1 MGLIY
6 MLMALIAIL
15 AMAGG
20 VVGYLSLVMPMPSTG
35 IGWLEQYM
43 TVLLILSIISAL
55 LLVNAGP
62 Y

>member
-20 VVGYLSLVMPMPSTG
+20 VVGYLSLVMPMPTTR

-43 TVLLILSIISAL
+43 NVLLILSIISAL
-55 LLVNAGP
+55 MLVNAGP

>member
-6 MLMALIAIL
+6 IGMALIAIL
-15 AMAGG
+15 GMGGG
-20 VVGYLSLVMPMPSTG
+20 VVGYLSLVMPIPI

-43 TVLLILSIISAL
+43 VVLLILSIICSL
-55 LLVNAGP
+55 LLINASP